1 MARKFTQRK
10 SFTSINAMTEAQ
22 LRKEFTTMRDIF
34 QKRVKRLAA
43 SGSKKAEP
51 FLPGGY
57 REIPTLK
64 QMYGSDYSK
73 GLTAAQRVEMLRTEV
88 KDLANLLGR
97 REQGRIVG
105 TEFSISALMLKRK
118 AYDEQIVNSLHN
130 AGYEH
135 ISKSTL
141 RNFGKFMDAMRTQY
155 GKKLPNSEEM
165 AEFFDSLKY
174 NTKKRSTQFIV
185 DLWTEFE
192 KNGYEPDHGNQD
204 FFAT

>member
-10 SFTSINAMTEAQ
+10 NFTTINAMTESQ

-51 FLPGGY
+51 FMPGGY
-57 REIPTLK
+57 REIPTLQ
-64 QMYGSDYSK
+64 QMFGSAYAR
-73 GLTAAQRVEMLRTEV
+73 GLTPEQRVEMLRTEV
-88 KDLANLLGR
+88 KDLANLLGT

-105 TEFSISALMLKRK
+105 TEFSLFALMSKRK

-141 RNFGKFMDAMRTQY
+141 KNFGKFMDAMRAQY

-192 KNGYEPDHGNQD
+192 KNGYEPSYGSQD